1 MYTTCDTRGVYYIL
15 FMVLIYNV
23 EDVYNL
29 GEKMLRLKVKVFF
42 PE

>member
-29 GEKMLRLKVKVFF
+29 GEKMLRLKVEAFF

>member
-15 FMVLIYNV
+15 LMVLIYNV

-29 GEKMLRLKVKVFF
+29 GEKNVEIKSY
-42 PE
+42 